1 MKARLILAT
10 TLIPLGLIIAA
21 VPENTTK
28 PYKLTAEQLLEEVK
42 SGTQFMQPD
51 EIADMV
57 IAKDP
62 TLQLID
68 VRAADEFEKFSLPG
82 AINIPL
88 VDILSPEWE
97 ETINQDVKINV
108 FYSNS
113 STDANQAWMIT
124 RQLGFQ
130 NNYVLQGGVN
140 YWAETIMN
148 PQVPP
153 STSPN
158 EEMAKYDLR
167 KGAGMALG
175 GAAETTQP
183 AVSAAG
189 GGAKPPIQKKE
200 KKKKVAGGC

>member
-1 MKARLILAT
+1 MKARIILAT
-10 TLIPLGLIIAA
+10 AVSPLGLIIAA

-42 SGTQFMQPD
+42 SGTQFLQP
-51 EIADMV
+51 EEVADMV
-57 IAKDP
+57 ISKDP

-68 VRAADEFEKFSLPG
+68 VRPVDEFEKFSLPG

-88 VDILSPEWE
+88 VDILSSEWE
-97 ETINQDVKINV
+97 ETINQDVKLNV
-108 FYSNS
+108 FYSNG
-113 STDANQAWMIT
+113 TNDANQAWMIT
-124 RQLGFQ
+124 RQLGYQ

-148 PQVPP
+148 PDVPP
-153 STSPN
+153 TSSPN
-158 EEMAKYDLR
+158 EEFAKYDLR

-175 GAAETTQP
+175 GAAEITQP
-183 AVSAAG
+183 AAAVTTG
-189 GGAKPPIQKKE
+189 SAKPPIQKIA

>member
-28 PYKLTAEQLLEEVK
+28 PYKLTAGQLLEEVK
-42 SGTQFMQPD
+42 SGTQFLQP
-51 EIADMV
+51 EEVADM
-57 IAKDP
+57 IISKDP

-68 VRAADEFEKFSLPG
+68 VRPVDEFEKFSLPG

-97 ETINQDVKINV
+97 ETINQDVKMNV
-108 FYSNS
+108 FYSNG
-113 STDANQAWMIT
+113 TNDANQAWMIT
-124 RQLGFQ
+124 RQLGYQ

-148 PQVPP
+148 PEVPP
-153 STSPN
+153 ATSPN
-158 EEMAKYDLR
+158 EEMARYDLR
-167 KGAGMALG
+167 KGTGMALG

-183 AVSAAG
+183 AVAAAG
-189 GGAKPPIQKKE
+189 GGTKPPIQKKE

>member
-1 MKARLILAT
+1 MNARLILAT
-10 TLIPLGLIIAA
+10 VVIPLGLIIAA

-42 SGTQFMQPD
+42 SGTQYLQT
-51 EIADMV
+51 EEVADLV
-57 IAKDP
+57 ISKDP

-68 VRAADEFEKFSLPG
+68 IRPVDEFEKFSLPG

-97 ETINQDVKINV
+97 ETINQDVKMNV
-108 FYSNS
+108 FYSNG
-113 STDANQAWMIT
+113 TNDANQAWMIT
-124 RQLGFQ
+124 RQLGYQ

-148 PQVPP
+148 PEVPP
-153 STSPN
+153 ITSPN

-175 GAAETTQP
+175 GAAEITQP
-183 AVSAAG
+183 AAAVATG
-189 GGAKPPIQKKE
+189 GVKPPIQKKQT
-200 KKKKVAGGC
+200 KRKVAGGC

>member
-1 MKARLILAT
+1 MNARLILAT
-10 TLIPLGLIIAA
+10 AVIPLGLIIAA

-51 EIADMV
+51 EIADMI

-68 VRAADEFEKFSLPG
+68 VRAVDEFEKFSLPG

-88 VDILSPEWE
+88 VDILSTQWE
-97 ETINQDVKINV
+97 AVINQDVKLNV

-124 RQLGFQ
+124 RQLGYQ

-140 YWAETIMN
+140 YWAETILN
-148 PQVPP
+148 PEVPP
-153 STSPN
+153 ATSPN
-158 EEMAKYDLR
+158 EEFAKYDLR

-175 GAAETTQP
+175 GAAETVQP
-183 AVSAAG
+183 VATTTG
-189 GGAKPPIQKKE
+189 GVKPPIQKKQT
-200 KKKKVAGGC
+200 KKKVAGGC

>member
-1 MKARLILAT
+1 MKARIILAAA
-10 TLIPLGLIIAA
+10 IVPLGLIIAA

-88 VDILSPEWE
+88 VDILNPEWE

-108 FYSNS
+108 FYSNG
-113 STDANQAWMIT
+113 TNDANEAWMIT
-124 RQLGFQ
+124 RQLGYQ

-183 AVSAAG
+183 AAATAG
-189 GGAKPPIQKKE
+189 GGAKPPIQKKD
-200 KKKKVAGGC
+200 KKKKVQGGC

>member
-28 PYKLTAEQLLEEVK
+28 PYKLTADQLLEEVK
-42 SGTQFMQPD
+42 SGTQFLQPD
-51 EIADMV
+51 EVAEMV
-57 IAKDP
+57 ISKDP

-68 VRAADEFEKFSLPG
+68 IRAADEFEKFSLPG

-97 ETINQDVKINV
+97 ETINQDVKMNV
-108 FYSNS
+108 FYSNG
-113 STDANQAWMIT
+113 TNDANQAWMIT
-124 RQLGFQ
+124 RQLGYQ
-130 NNYVLQGGVN
+130 NNYVLLGGVN

-175 GAAETTQP
+175 GATETTQP
-183 AVSAAG
+183 AAAATG

>member
-1 MKARLILAT
+1 MNARLILAT
-10 TLIPLGLIIAA
+10 AVIPLGLIIAA

-42 SGTQFMQPD
+42 SGTQFLQP
-51 EIADMV
+51 EEVADMV
-57 IAKDP
+57 ISKDP

-68 VRAADEFEKFSLPG
+68 VRPVDEFEKFSLPG

-88 VDILSPEWE
+88 VDILSNEWE
-97 ETINQDVKINV
+97 ETINQDVKLNV
-108 FYSNS
+108 FYSNG
-113 STDANQAWMIT
+113 TNDANQAWMIT
-124 RQLGFQ
+124 RQLGYQ

-148 PQVPP
+148 PDVPP
-153 STSPN
+153 TVSPN
-158 EEMAKYDLR
+158 EEFARYDLR

-183 AVSAAG
+183 AAAVATG
-189 GGAKPPIQKKE
+189 SAKPPIQKKAT
-200 KKKKVAGGC
+200 KKKVAGGC

>member
-1 MKARLILAT
+1 MNARLILAT
-10 TLIPLGLIIAA
+10 VVIPLGLIIAA

-42 SGTQFMQPD
+42 SGTQYLQP
-51 EIADMV
+51 EEVADMV
-57 IAKDP
+57 ISKDP

-68 VRAADEFEKFSLPG
+68 IRPVDEFEKFSLPG

-97 ETINQDVKINV
+97 ETINQDVKMNV
-108 FYSNS
+108 FYSNG
-113 STDANQAWMIT
+113 TNDANQAWMIT
-124 RQLGFQ
+124 RQLGYQ

-148 PQVPP
+148 PEVPP
-153 STSPN
+153 ITSPN

-175 GAAETTQP
+175 GAAEITQP
-183 AVSAAG
+183 ADAAVTG
-189 GGAKPPIQKKE
+189 GVKPPIQKKQT
-200 KKKKVAGGC
+200 KRKVAGGC